1 MPTLTPRTKKLLSA
15 FLVTTLVALL
25 GAAGQYAAHLPAEL
39 KLAAASIIAG
49 AVHFLNAW
57 GHEER
62 QAEAVL
68 SKATDLAANAVSREA
83 LMVAAANSN
92 RNGFRGSRES

>member
-1 MPTLTPRTKKLLSA
+1 MPTLSPQTKKLLSA

-57 GHEER
+57 GHEQRIDEKVAGKVAEIVESER
-62 QAEAVL
+62 L
-68 SKATDLAANAVSREA
+68 
-83 LMVAAANSN
+83 
-92 RNGFRGSRES
+92 